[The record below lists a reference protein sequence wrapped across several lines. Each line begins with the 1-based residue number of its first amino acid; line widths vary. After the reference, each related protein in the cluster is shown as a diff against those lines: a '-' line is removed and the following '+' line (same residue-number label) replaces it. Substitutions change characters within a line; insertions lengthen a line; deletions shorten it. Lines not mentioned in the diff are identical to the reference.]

1 MQEND
6 NSKPVL
12 LLVDGHSLA
21 FRSYYAYS
29 KNFEILFTAPISNKE
44 FIKEGSRGEIICEG
58 LGRKIDIKVNKILS
72 RSLNFDDISYFYPEG
87 IANKHDFFQFTASFT
102 PFLSKEDEKVVKKEE
117 LLFHL
122 PFIPNKDYYG
132 EIVPGNRLTTESGIP
147 TSITFGFLKSL
158 FETCKRH
165 SPQGVCIAFDTK
177 EITFRQEIDPKY
189 KANRGV
195 PPSIFLEDIKRLEN
209 ILVKYLNLKV
219 FKYPYFEADDVLG
232 SLSKEG
238 SKKNWFV
245 KILSGDKDLFQLV
258 DSKKDIYVLYM
269 GSGGPF
275 AKSSSPIQMDEEAVL
290 EKIGVEPKKVV
301 DLKALM
307 GDPSD
312 NISGVKGIGSKTAI
326 NLLSENKNIEEIY
339 RRLDKV
345 IKNDSTTNKGF
356 IKGSVLKKLQAS
368 KENIVLPVEI
378 IDLMN
383 LLNNVIEKFKN
394 DNLKK
399 PTVEE
404 LAELINIPK
413 EKFMAL
419 IKEDGN
425 LITFDSSA
433 HISKFLATIK
443 TDLELGSDNFL
454 LSEIDTKQL
463 SKVLE
468 ELELNSL
475 LRQVDTFKAIFSV
488 GGFNKNNANINK
500 QSQTDKELLLEK
512 KQPIINVQIIQ
523 DLDNLK
529 AFIKRLEN
537 TNDIVSIDTET
548 TSLNP
553 LDAELVSIGFCLGD
567 KNNDIYYIPVGHKS
581 KDSNLNQLSID
592 EVFFNIKSWIENP
605 NKEKAL
611 QNCKFDRQIF
621 MNHGLNLKG
630 VTFDTLLA
638 DYILNNQEKHGL
650 ADISLREFGFKPSTF
665 KETIGKNKDFSFVEI
680 KDASIY
686 CGYDVLLT
694 YKITKIF
701 IEKFNIE
708 KNNLIKLFKKIEL
721 PLEQVLSQME
731 MNGILIDVPYL
742 KELSRELKSTIE
754 NIESKV
760 FEQANED
767 FNLSSP
773 KQLGEIL
780 FEKLNL
786 DKKKSRKT
794 KTGWSTDAVVLER
807 LVDDHE
813 IIPNLIKHRTLSKL
827 LSTYIDAL
835 PSLINK
841 KTGRVHTNFNQAA
854 TATGRLSSSNP
865 NLQNIPVRTEF
876 SRRIR
881 KAFLPEKN
889 WKLISADYSQIELR
903 ILAHLANEEILIN
916 AFNKNEDIHS
926 LTARLIFEKDEINSD
941 ERRVGKTINFGVIYG
956 MGPKKFARSTGV
968 SSLEAKEF
976 LIKYKERYSKI
987 FKYLELQERLALC
1000 NGYVET
1006 IFGRRREFKFDKNGL
1021 GRLRGKDPYEI
1032 DLQSARRAGIEAQS
1046 LRAAANAPIQG
1057 SSADIIKVAM
1067 IQLNRNFTEMNIQ
1080 SKMLL
1085 QVHDELLFEV
1095 EPDSLQVT
1103 TKLIKDTMENCVKLK
1118 VPLLVDIGIGDNWME
1133 TK

>member
-1 MQEND
+1 MQETD
-6 NSKPVL
+6 NSRPVL

-29 KNFEILFTAPISNKE
+29 KNFEILFTSPISNKE
-44 FIKEGSRGEIICEG
+44 FIEEGLRGEIICEE

-72 RSLNFDDISYFYPEG
+72 RSLIFDDISYFYPKDYR
-87 IANKHDFFQFTASFT
+87 NKQDFFQFTASFA

-117 LLFHL
+117 LLFYL
-122 PFIPNKDYYG
+122 PGIPDNDFYG

-158 FETCKRH
+158 LETCKKH

-189 KANRGV
+189 KANRGA

-209 ILVKYLNLKV
+209 ILVKYLNLPV
-219 FKYPYFEADDVLG
+219 FKYPTFEADDVLG

-258 DSKKDIYVLYM
+258 DSKKNIYVLYM
-269 GSGGPF
+269 GGGGPF

-312 NISGVKGIGSKTAI
+312 NITGVKGIGSKTAI
-326 NLLSENKNIEEIY
+326 NLLSENKNVEEIY
-339 RRLDKV
+339 KSLDKV
-345 IKNDSTTNKGF
+345 INNNATTYKGF
-356 IKGSVLKKLQAS
+356 IKGSVLNKLQAS
-368 KENIVLPVEI
+368 KENIELPEKI

-383 LLNNVIEKFKN
+383 LLKNVIEEFKN
-394 DNLKK
+394 NKLKN

-425 LITFDSSA
+425 LITFESAA

-443 TDLELGSDNFL
+443 TDLELGNHNFL
-454 LSEIDTKQL
+454 LSEINTEQL
-463 SKVLE
+463 SKALE

-475 LRQVDTFKAIFSV
+475 LRQVDTFKAIFSK
-488 GGFNKNNANINK
+488 GGFNKNNENINK
-500 QSQTDKELLLEK
+500 KSQADKDLLFEK
-512 KQPIINVQIIQ
+512 KLPIIKVQIIQ
-523 DLDNLK
+523 DLENLK
-529 AFIKRLEN
+529 TFIKRLEN
-537 TNDIVSIDTET
+537 TNNKVAIDTET

-553 LDAELVSIGFCLGD
+553 IDAELVGIGFCLGD
-567 KNNDIYYIPVGHKS
+567 KNNDIYYIPLGHKS
-581 KDSNLNQLSID
+581 EDSNPNQLSID

-605 NKEKAL
+605 YKEKTL

-621 MNHGLNLKG
+621 MNHGLNLRG

-650 ADISLREFGFKPSTF
+650 TDISLREFGFKPPTF
-665 KETIGKNKDFSFVEI
+665 KETVGKNKNFSFVEI
-680 KDASIY
+680 NDAGIY

-701 IEKFNIE
+701 LEKFNDE
-708 KNNLIKLFKKIEL
+708 KKDLIKLFNTIEL
-721 PLEQVLSQME
+721 PLEQVLSRME
-731 MNGILIDVPYL
+731 MNGIKVDIPYL
-742 KELSRELKSTIE
+742 NSLSKELKSSLE
-754 NIESKV
+754 NIEEKV
-760 FEQANED
+760 FKIANQK

-786 DKKKSRKT
+786 NKKKSRKT
-794 KTGWSTDAVVLER
+794 KTGWSTDALVLER
-807 LVDDHE
+807 LEQDHE
-813 IIPNLIKHRTLSKL
+813 IIPYLIQHRTISKL
-827 LSTYIDAL
+827 LSTYVEAL
-835 PSLINK
+835 PTLINE
-841 KTGRVHTNFNQAA
+841 KTGRVHTNFNQ
-854 TATGRLSSSNP
+854 TVVATGRLSSSNP
-865 NLQNIPVRTEF
+865 NLQNIPIRTEF
-876 SRRIR
+876 SKRVR
-881 KAFLPEKN
+881 KAFLPEKG
-889 WKLISADYSQIELR
+889 WKLLSADYSQIELR
-903 ILAHLANEEILIN
+903 ILAHLANEEILIK
-916 AFNKNEDIHS
+916 AFHNNEDIHS
-926 LTARLIFEKDEINSD
+926 LTSKLILEKEDINSD
-941 ERRVGKTINFGVIYG
+941 ERRIGKTINFGVIYG
-956 MGPKKFARSTGV
+956 MGPQKLARSTGL
-968 SSLEAKEF
+968 STLEAKEF
-976 LIKYKERYSKI
+976 LIKYKARYSKM
-987 FKYLELQERLALC
+987 FEYLELQERLTLSR
-1000 NGYVET
+1000 GYVET
-1006 IFGRRREFKFDKNGL
+1006 IFGRKREFNFDKHGL
-1021 GRLRGKDPYEI
+1021 GRFLGQDPYEI
-1032 DLQSARRAGIEAQS
+1032 DLNFARKAGSEAQL
-1046 LRAAANAPIQG
+1046 LRAAKNAPIQG
-1057 SSADIIKVAM
+1057 SSADIIKKAM
-1067 IQLNRNFTEMNIQ
+1067 IELNKKLLEMNIPV
-1080 SKMLL
+1080 KILL

-1095 EPDSLQVT
+1095 EPNYLQVT
-1103 TKLIKDTMENCVKLK
+1103 TNLIKDTMENCVKLK